1 MGIFQK
7 VAIHP
12 VFQLVFSLIVA
23 RFLPILTSAESSL
36 GDENHSLKK
45 EREREGERRGI
56 FISWKYSPTGLG
68 ILKAVKWHN
77 Q

>member
-1 MGIFQK
+1 M
-7 VAIHP
+7 AIHP

-45 EREREGERRGI
+45 EREREKGREEAFLFPGSI
-56 FISWKYSPTGLG
+56 VLQ
-68 ILKAVKWHN
+68 A
-77 Q
+77 